1 MWWRQRLVVWV
12 EGLSLAGLGPGGA
25 FGVDVVAGGI
35 GIWFLVG
42 GGGWYGGGGPWR

>member
-12 EGLSLAGLGPGGA
+12 EWLSLAGLGPGGP
-25 FGVDVVAGGI
+25 FGVDVVAGGVR
-35 GIWFLVG
+35 IWFLVR